1 MTHTFASARTQE
13 NAYPMPTYPDEYL
26 FLSVLSGVPFPA
38 VPALKLSGLWTQSD
52 HQPITEPQRA
62 LIRRLAGQG
71 RIRYVPWGES
81 GYVLTG
87 AGEMML
93 DVFQQ
98 RYSPVPVRRRY
109 APASEAARA
118 WPAEQRAAYA
128 LLSSF
133 CGVPKQ
139 VDNDQIDGANA
150 LRDRGLLWWDRRGY
164 ALTVLGEKELEA
176 YWQKFGAP
184 DRRSE

>member
-1 MTHTFASARTQE
+1 MMTFAPARTQE
-13 NAYPMPTYPDEYL
+13 NPYPMPTYPDEYL

-38 VPALKLSGLWTQSD
+38 VPALKLSGIWRQGD
-52 HQPITEPQRA
+52 QQHITEQQRA

-71 RIRYVPWGES
+71 RIRYVAWGES

-93 DVFQQ
+93 DIFQQ
-98 RYSPVPVRRRY
+98 RYGAPPVRRRFP
-109 APASEAARA
+109 PASEVARA

-128 LLSSF
+128 LLSTF
-133 CGVPKQ
+133 CSTPKH
-139 VDNDQIDGANA
+139 VDADQIATADA
-150 LRDRGLLWWDRRGY
+150 LRDRGLLWWDKRGY